1 MSKRSA
7 LATRPP
13 GIWTRILRALR
24 LVEVRDDGSTSFDGG
39 AEWAAD
45 YPASR
50 PYSALSSM
58 SATAAFPWVQ
68 ACMNQISQ
76 SMSGLP
82 LKVIK
87 GRGADAE
94 VLTDHPILDLLDR
107 PSTRTPGILFRRQL
121 ITDLV
126 LSGDCY
132 AVIGTVGTTPAA
144 LLRLHPE
151 YVRIIGDR
159 DTQPSRYVY
168 TGGGQSTEYGPDQ
181 IMHVSLPSWATG
193 PKSLYGT
200 GAIEALNADLMT
212 DKRAAELAAETA
224 KTGRPTSLISPS
236 SSEDVWS
243 DQQVKS
249 IRRAWEAQLKGTSGA
264 LILGSGGVNV
274 EMLSHSPRDMEFSK
288 VRELAREAV
297 MGAMGVPPSMV
308 SLSTANYAQSV
319 TQQRIFW
326 ASLESRAAMLDHGY
340 TMVARMFDDS
350 DDVRVVHDF
359 SAVEALQES
368 RSERQQR
375 VQNWWMMGVPLA
387 EAAAL
392 EGFDDLDVEEA
403 PPQAEEPT
411 EDRSLDTVA
420 RWLAPGPVLV
430 TKAIENKGEIWRQFI
445 DELHSP
451 TERRRAPLMTR
462 YRRDYGRQGAKRAG
476 EVLKGAH
483 APVTRALTDSQLDR
497 ILDTA
502 AQEAEVMG
510 IMRPTMRKA
519 IESSMQQVASVVP
532 VAMTFQAVDVD
543 GMATKQIASMVQNI
557 TTSTRT
563 RINAKLVKMIQ
574 EEASLSELQAAIQS
588 ISKDYSFTAA
598 RALTIARTETTSALS
613 GGRQVAMEQ
622 AVDLGVEMQKEWIT
636 AGDEVVR
643 DAHAALGSSGPIP
656 VSAPFVADG
665 SEAMQP
671 GQFGVAALDI
681 NCRCDVFPVVKA

>member
-1 MSKRSA
+1 M
-7 LATRPP
+7 
-13 GIWTRILRALR
+13 WTRILRALR

-39 AEWAAD
+39 VEWASD

-58 SATAAFPWVQ
+58 SASAAFPWVQ
-68 ACMNQISQ
+68 ACMSQISQ

-94 VLTDHPILDLLDR
+94 VLTDHPVLDLLDH
-107 PSTRTPGILFRRQL
+107 PSRRVPGILWRRQL
-121 ITDLV
+121 IQDLV
-126 LSGDCY
+126 LTGDCY

-151 YVRIIGDR
+151 HVRIIGDT

-168 TGGGQSTEYGPDQ
+168 TGGGQSTEYSPDQ

-200 GAIEALNADLMT
+200 GVIEALSADLMT

-236 SSEDVWS
+236 ASDDIWSE
-243 DQQVKS
+243 QQVKS
-249 IRRAWEAQLKGTSGA
+249 IRRAWETQLKGTSGA

-274 EMLSHSPRDMEFSK
+274 DMLSHSPRDMEFSK

-297 MGAMGVPPSMV
+297 MGAMGCPPSMV
-308 SLSTANYAQSV
+308 SLNTANYAQSV

-326 ASLESRAAMLDHGY
+326 ASLESRARLLDHGY

-350 DDVRVVHDF
+350 DDVRVMHDF

-375 VQNWWMMGVPLA
+375 VQTWWMMGVPLA
-387 EAAAL
+387 EAAAM
-392 EGFDDLDVEEA
+392 EGFDDLDVDA
-403 PPQAEEPT
+403 PPPPVEEPT
-411 EDRSLDTVA
+411 EDRGLDTVA

-430 TKAIENKGEIWRQFI
+430 DKAVESKGEIWQRFI
-445 DELHSP
+445 NESHGP
-451 TERRRAPLMTR
+451 TERRIALLMTR
-462 YRRDYGRQGAKRAG
+462 HLRDYGRKVAKRAAH
-476 EVLKGAH
+476 ELKVAR
-483 APVTRALTDSQLDR
+483 APVTRALSDAQLDK
-497 ILDTA
+497 ILGA
-502 AQEAEVMG
+502 ATQEAEVLG
-510 IMRPTMRKA
+510 IMRPVMRKA
-519 IESSMQQVASVVP
+519 ILESMQEVAAMVP

-543 GMATKQIASMVQNI
+543 GMATKQIAKMV
-557 TTSTRT
+557 TRVTDATRT
-563 RINAKLVKMIQ
+563 SINAKLTKLIQ
-574 EEASLSELQAAIQS
+574 EEASLGEIQAAIHR
-588 ISKDYSFTAA
+588 DYSFSAA
-598 RALTIARTETTSALS
+598 RSLTIARTESTMALS
-613 GGRQVAMEQ
+613 SGRQTAMEQ
-622 AVDLGVEMQKEWIT
+622 AVDLGVEMEKEWVT

-643 DAHAALGSSGPIP
+643 DAHAALGASGPIP
-656 VSAPFVADG
+656 VGDPFVADEG
-665 SEAMQP
+665 EAMQP
-671 GQFGVAALDI
+671 GQFGVAGLDI
-681 NCRCDVFPVVKA
+681 NCRCHVLPVVKA